1 MTCLRLKLWVIRLK
15 LWVTGRKQSISPFD
29 VGVILSVFLIL
40 LFFFKMVQLGSNVG
54 LAFALS
60 IGAGLSTCIGGLI
73 IFFNRLIQLASPKT
87 LAISLSLSA
96 GVMIFIS
103 LVEIFGKSVESY
115 QKGFQMRLIVN
126 GTSSCGEHGF
136 VFINKTETGDKYHCS
151 HCDTI
156 CEGHSWLATTAT
168 FILGVLIIFLMDYI
182 VGIISPAAHEELEIA
197 HLNKLRDSTSQNI
210 ANNAQSVGSIEFVNC
225 EEGLPKKDG
234 PFSNLTKRQLNRT
247 GVLTALAIGLHN
259 IPEGVATYVGA
270 IGDTRVGAVL
280 ALGIALHNIPEGI
293 AVATPVYFATGSRL
307 KAFMW
312 TFVSALAEPLGAII
326 AWLIVGDGL
335 NPHVEGIMFGIVCG
349 MMVTISFKELVPN
362 AIKYYSKGNT
372 VIFSI
377 LCGMGIMALSLILFS
392 YAGV

>member
-1 MTCLRLKLWVIRLK
+1 MFCDNSMTCLRIKLWVL
-15 LWVTGRKQSISPFD
+15 GRKQSISPFD
-29 VGVILSVFLIL
+29 LGVILSVFLVLI
-40 LFFFKMVQLGSNVG
+40 FFFKMVSLGSNVG

-73 IFFNRLIQLASPKT
+73 VFFKRLIQLANPKI
-87 LAISLSLSA
+87 LAVSLSLSA

-115 QKGFQMRLIVN
+115 QKGFEVRLFVN

-136 VFINKTETGDKYHCS
+136 VFINKTENGDKYLCS

-197 HLNKLRDSTSQNI
+197 HLNMLRDSTSQN
-210 ANNAQSVGSIEFVNC
+210 NAQSAGSIEFVNC

-234 PFSNLTKRQLNRT
+234 QFSNLTKRQLNRT

-270 IGDTRVGAVL
+270 IGDTRVGAAL

-293 AVATPVYFATGSRL
+293 AVATPVYFATGSRW

-326 AWLIVGDGL
+326 AWLIIGDGL

-377 LCGMGIMALSLILFS
+377 LCGMGIMALSLILFA

>member
-29 VGVILSVFLIL
+29 VGVILSVFSIL

-73 IFFNRLIQLASPKT
+73 IFFNRLIHLASPKT

-182 VGIISPAAHEELEIA
+182 VGIISPAAHDAPLQ
-197 HLNKLRDSTSQNI
+197 STSQQRVAFSRI
-210 ANNAQSVGSIEFVNC
+210 SLRRFDRRCALHFHFAEVLHINAIMIELNS
-225 EEGLPKKDG
+225 LI
-234 PFSNLTKRQLNRT
+234 SN
-247 GVLTALAIGLHN
+247 
-259 IPEGVATYVGA
+259 VGA
-270 IGDTRVGAVL
+270 PM
-280 ALGIALHNIPEGI
+280 IAQW
-293 AVATPVYFATGSRL
+293 
-307 KAFMW
+307 K
-312 TFVSALAEPLGAII
+312 
-326 AWLIVGDGL
+326 
-335 NPHVEGIMFGIVCG
+335 
-349 MMVTISFKELVPN
+349 
-362 AIKYYSKGNT
+362 
-372 VIFSI
+372 
-377 LCGMGIMALSLILFS
+377 
-392 YAGV
+392 

>member
-1 MTCLRLKLWVIRLK
+1 MNYLRLKLWLI
-15 LWVTGRKQSISPFD
+15 GRKQRISPLT
-29 VGVILSVFLIL
+29 VIIIVLLLLVAL
-40 LFFFKMVQLGSNVG
+40 LFSKMVQMGGNVG
-54 LAFALS
+54 MAFGLS
-60 IGAGLSTCIGGLI
+60 IGAGLSTCIGGII
-73 IFFNRLIQLASPKT
+73 IFFKSLVQLASPRT

-115 QKGFQMRLIVN
+115 QKGFQVMLTN
-126 GTSSCGEHGF
+126 DTFSCGELGYT
-136 VFINKTETGDKYHCS
+136 FISRTEDGKYHCS
-151 HCDTI
+151 HCNTLCD
-156 CEGHSWLATTAT
+156 GHSWLATTAT
-168 FILGVLIIFLMDYI
+168 FILGVFIIFGMDYI
-182 VGIISPAAHEELEIA
+182 VGIISPAAHEELEIS
-197 HLNKLRDSTSQNI
+197 HLNKLRDSTMIDMERKVESF
-210 ANNAQSVGSIEFVNC
+210 GSIEAVNC
-225 EEGLPKKDG
+225 EEGFPKKDG
-234 PFSNLTKRQLNRT
+234 PFSNLTKHQLNRT

-270 IGDTRVGAVL
+270 IADTRVGAVL
-280 ALGIALHNIPEGI
+280 AIGIALHNIPEGI

-335 NPHVEGIMFGIVCG
+335 NPYIEGVMFGIVCG
-349 MMVTISFKELVPN
+349 MMTTISFKELVPN
-362 AIKYYSKGNT
+362 AIKYCPNGHT

-377 LCGMGIMALSLILFS
+377 LCGMGIMAMSLILFA